1 MAAADDPDRWVQ
13 KNHKRGDHELNPIA
27 RIRQLVRT
35 VTKSRWVTTLAVFA
49 TIATTTVAPNEP
61 TQQAV
66 VNPISATLTAIGWC
80 LLGFLIGYY
89 YAKYQNI
96 LTIETLQNTIAGL
109 KSDVARYA
117 IIAGEPEELVRT
129 KLDQIP

>member
-1 MAAADDPDRWVQ
+1 
-13 KNHKRGDHELNPIA
+13 LNPIA

-49 TIATTTVAPNEP
+49 TIATTTVAPSEP

-89 YAKYQNI
+89 YTKYQNI

>member
-1 MAAADDPDRWVQ
+1 M
-13 KNHKRGDHELNPIA
+13 NPIA
-27 RIRQLVRT
+27 RIHQLVRT

-61 TQQAV
+61 TQHAM

-80 LLGFLIGYY
+80 LLGFIIGYY
-89 YAKYQNI
+89 YAKYQDSQ
-96 LTIETLQNTIAGL
+96 TTETLQNTIAEL

-129 KLDQIP
+129 KLDRIP